1 MSATANVTKVDFYE
15 VLSVSRDASDQELKT
30 AYRKLA
36 MQYHP
41 DRNPGDAAAE
51 EKFKECSEAYQVL
64 SDPDKRAAYDR
75 YGHAAFNGS
84 SSGSGFGGSPFGG
97 GFGNAQDL
105 GDIFGDLFGEMFN
118 MGGAGRSGKASR
130 VQRGRDL
137 RYDLTLEFEEAVF
150 GVEREIKIRRSE
162 TCGDCHGSGAAKG
175 KQPVTCTQCGGRGQQ
190 RFQQGFFSVA
200 KTCSVC
206 GGTGT
211 LIVDPCPTCH
221 GETRLQAEHTILVK
235 VPAGVEQ
242 DTRIRY
248 QGEGEAGKFGGPSGD
263 LYVILNVKA
272 HKFFEREGDDLHCVL
287 PISFPQAALGAE
299 LEIQTLDGV
308 ETIKVPEGTQ
318 SGREFKLR
326 GKGVP
331 RLNERGKGDLI
342 VEIRI
347 QTPAKLNKQQK
358 ELLRQLGETMQVENT
373 PTSRGIF
380 DKVKEMFN

>member
-1 MSATANVTKVDFYE
+1 MSATSNVTKIDFYE

-41 DRNPGDAAAE
+41 DRNPGDSAAE

-84 SSGSGFGGSPFGG
+84 SSGNGSGPFGG
-97 GFGNAQDL
+97 GFGGAQDL

-118 MGGAGRSGKASR
+118 MGGARGKASR

-137 RYDLTLEFEEAVF
+137 RYDLTLDFEEAVF

-162 TCGDCHGSGAAKG
+162 TCMECKGSGAAKG
-175 KQPVTCTQCGGRGQQ
+175 RQPITCTQCDGRGQQ

-200 KTCSVC
+200 RTCSVC

-211 LIVDPCPTCH
+211 MIVDPCTVCR
-221 GETRLQAEHTILVK
+221 GETRVQAEHKILVK

-242 DTRIRY
+242 ETRIRY
-248 QGEGEAGKFGGPSGD
+248 QGEGESGKFGGPAGD
-263 LYVILNVKA
+263 LYVVLGIKP
-272 HKFFEREGDDLHCVL
+272 HKFFERDGDDLHCVM
-287 PISFPQAALGAE
+287 PISFPQAALGTE
-299 LEIQTLDGV
+299 LEIQTLEGT
-308 ETIKVPEGTQ
+308 ETIRVPEGTQ

-331 RLNERGKGDLI
+331 HLNERGKGDLI
-342 VEIRI
+342 VEIRV
-347 QTPAKLNKQQK
+347 QTPNKLSKQQK
-358 ELLRQLGETMQVENT
+358 ELLRQLSETMTVENT
-373 PTSRGIF
+373 PTSRGLF
-380 DKVKEMFN
+380 DKVKEIFN

>member
-41 DRNPGDAAAE
+41 DRNPGDSAAE

-84 SSGSGFGGSPFGG
+84 SSGAGAGPFGG
-97 GFGNAQDL
+97 GFGGAQDL

-118 MGGAGRSGKASR
+118 MGGSARGGKASR
-130 VQRGRDL
+130 AQRGRDL

-150 GVEREIKIRRSE
+150 GMEREIKIRRSE
-162 TCGDCHGSGAAKG
+162 TCTDCHGTGAARG
-175 KQPVTCTQCGGRGQQ
+175 KQPITCTQCGGRGQQ
-190 RFQQGFFSVA
+190 RYQQGFFSVA
-200 KTCSVC
+200 RTCSAC

-211 LIVDPCPTCH
+211 LIVDPCSTCH
-221 GETRLQAEHTILVK
+221 GETRVPAEHKILVK

-248 QGEGEAGKFGGPSGD
+248 QGEGEAGRFGGPAGD
-263 LYVILNVKA
+263 LYVVLNVKD
-272 HKFFEREGDDLHCVL
+272 HKFFEREGDDLHCVM
-287 PISFPQAALGAE
+287 PISFPQAALGTE
-299 LEIQTLDGV
+299 LEIQTLEGI

-331 RLNERGKGDLI
+331 HLNERGKGDLI
-342 VEIRI
+342 VEIRV
-347 QTPAKLNKQQK
+347 QTPAKLSKQQK
-358 ELLRQLGETMQVENT
+358 ELLRQLGETLEVDNV